1 MNNGFQGS
9 LVPTCGVE
17 TVKNAETISVSV
29 NWGYVRHIF
38 IFLLI
43 QPKMELQ
50 IRMLMTITNNNTNNH

>member
-1 MNNGFQGS
+1 MNNGFQAS

-38 IFLLI
+38 IFAFSTENGI
-43 QPKMELQ
+43 ANIIAEGHF
-50 IRMLMTITNNNTNNH
+50 IAIH